1 MADLSAC
8 PGHIEVSLAILGQAD
23 PPLPSPHSIPGQRGP
38 HRDMQLRKSLSCVAS
53 GSAFGL
59 LLVLTRILAFL
70 ALSSEPVGS
79 ETGRGHPP
87 WAAGAS
93 GERGGKGCPLPGPLP
108 TCIPK
113 ASEWPPRHVTSTRCI
128 WAPSWSWVS
137 TTGWV

>member
-8 PGHIEVSLAILGQAD
+8 PGHVEVSLATLGQAD
-23 PPLPSPHSIPGQRGP
+23 PPLPSPHSIPGQRAP

-59 LLVLTRILAFL
+59 LLVLIRILAFL
-70 ALSSEPVGS
+70 ALSSEPAGS

-93 GERGGKGCPLPGPLP
+93 GKGAERGALCLGPYP
-108 TCIPK
+108 R
-113 ASEWPPRHVTSTRCI
+113 ASPRPRSGRP
-128 WAPSWSWVS
+128 AM
-137 TTGWV
+137 